1 MSSFEDLAAVEV
13 DIVDVLVLVELV
25 IHVVDISRLLFED
38 VLVVGSDVVAEDW

>member
-25 IHVVDISRLLFED
+25 IVDISRLLFVD

>member
-25 IHVVDISRLLFED
+25 IVDICRLLFVD